1 MVNFTPVQNN
11 FMGCI
16 SRKRKA
22 RFVVCHSG
30 LDPESSDF
38 GSYEIWQ
45 RHWIPVF
52 TGMTIVGV
60 LWTAY
65 WYLAFETA
73 THVSKN
79 IRFQQVFSSPRGFS
93 DYFGQV

>member
-1 MVNFTPVQNN
+1 MDS
-11 FMGCI
+11 I
-16 SRKRKA
+16 SRKRKE

-30 LDPESSDF
+30 LDPVSSATRPRRESSDF

-65 WYLAFETA
+65 WYLTFETA
-73 THVSKN
+73 TDVSKN
-79 IRFQQVFSSPRGFS
+79 IRFQQVISSPRGFS